1 MRIIAIFPPLCA
13 LTVALLLSGCST
25 TPQVALD
32 QANNG
37 THLMTAM
44 QGEISKFRAEEA
56 IIGKVRVNNVREAQK
71 KIATMDSITADD
83 DRIYAAAG
91 KKAISEH
98 FEQIISLVDA
108 RAKDE
113 QALNDRIASINKTFD
128 NFLIPLP
135 DGTKDLAGAQNA
147 LAILGNELSSED
159 RLKIF
164 ANFAKDVKK
173 SVDENKKKIEAAKN
187 AAGIS
192 EN

>member
-1 MRIIAIFPPLCA
+1 
-13 LTVALLLSGCST
+13 
-25 TPQVALD
+25 
-32 QANNG
+32 
-37 THLMTAM
+37 MTAM
-44 QGEISKFRAEEA
+44 QGEISKFKAEEA
-56 IIGKVRVNNVREAQK
+56 VIGKARVDNVREAQK
-71 KIATMDSITADD
+71 KIATMDSITTDD

-98 FEQIISLVDA
+98 FSQIISLVDA

-128 NFLIPLP
+128 GLLAPLP
-135 DGTKDLAGAQNA
+135 DGTKELAAAQKA
-147 LAILGNELSSED
+147 LAILGNELSAEE

-173 SVDENKKKIEAAKN
+173 SVDDNKKKIEAAKN

-192 EN
+192 GN